1 MAFTYDQLKTAI
13 QDYTQNTETSFVT
26 NLPVFIRSAEER
38 ILKTVQLSLFRKNAT
53 GNMTA
58 SDEFLIQPTDFL
70 APFSLSFTDSNNDKK
85 FLDFKSVNFIQEFN
99 PDRTVTGEPR
109 YYANFDVSSFIIGP
123 TPNSSYD
130 VELHYYYRPTSLT
143 AGAGSGETWLS
154 QNAELTLLYGCLIE
168 AYVYMKGDPGLMQ
181 EYEQRYAESLVS
193 LKQYGEAKE
202 VTDEYRTGM
211 VIREKT

>member
-26 NLPVFIRSAEER
+26 NLPIFIRSAEER
-38 ILKTVQLSLFRKNAT
+38 ILKTVQLTLFRKNST
-53 GNMTA
+53 GNMTQN
-58 SDEFLIQPTDFL
+58 DEFLIMPTDFL
-70 APFSLSFTDSNNDKK
+70 SPFSLSFTDSNDDKQ

-99 PDRTVTGEPR
+99 PDRTVRGEPR
-109 YYANFDVSSFIIGP
+109 YYASFDSTSFILGP
-123 TPNSSYD
+123 TPNSSYA

-168 AYVYMKGDPGLMQ
+168 AYVYMKGDPTLMQ
-181 EYEQRYAESLVS
+181 EYEQRYAESLVA
-193 LKQYGEAKE
+193 LKQFGEAKE
-202 VTDEYRTGM
+202 VTDDYRTGM
-211 VIREKT
+211 VIRDKT

>member
-13 QDYTQNTETSFVT
+13 QDYTQNPETSFVT

-181 EYEQRYAESLVS
+181 EYEQRYAESLVA

>member
-26 NLPVFIRSAEER
+26 NLPVFIRLAEER
-38 ILKTVQLSLFRKNAT
+38 ILKTVQLTLFRKNST
-53 GNMTA
+53 GNMTQN
-58 SDEFLIQPTDFL
+58 DEFLIMPTDFL
-70 APFSLSFTDSNNDKK
+70 SPFSLSFTDSSDDKQ

-99 PDRTVTGEPR
+99 PDRTVTGNPR
-109 YYANFDVSSFIIGP
+109 YYASFDSNSFILGP
-123 TPNSSYD
+123 TPNSSYA

-168 AYVYMKGDPGLMQ
+168 AYIYMKGDPTLMQ
-181 EYEQRYAESLVS
+181 EYEQRYSESLVA
-193 LKQYGEAKE
+193 LKQFGEAKE

>member
-38 ILKTVQLSLFRKNAT
+38 ILKTVQVNLFLKNSS

-58 SDEFLIQPTDFL
+58 SDEYLIQPTDFL
-70 APFSLSFTDSNNDKK
+70 APFSLSFTDSNNNKQ
-85 FLDFKSVNFIQEFN
+85 FCDFKSVNFIQEFN
-99 PDRTVTGEPR
+99 PDRSVTGEPR
-109 YYANFDVSSFIIGP
+109 YYANFDINSFILGP
-123 TPNSSYD
+123 TPNSSYA
-130 VELHYYYRPTSLT
+130 VELHYYYRPASLT

-168 AYVYMKGDPGLMQ
+168 AYVYMKGDPTLMQ
-181 EYEQRYAESLVS
+181 EYEQRYAESLVA

-211 VIREKT
+211 VVREKT

>member
-26 NLPVFIRSAEER
+26 NLPIFIRSAEER
-38 ILKTVQLSLFRKNAT
+38 ILKTVQLTLFRKNST
-53 GNMTA
+53 GNMTQN
-58 SDEFLIQPTDFL
+58 DEFLIMPTDFL
-70 APFSLSFTDSNNDKK
+70 SPFSLSFTDSNDDKQ
-85 FLDFKSVNFIQEFN
+85 FLDFKSVNFIQEFT
-99 PDRTVTGEPR
+99 PDRTVRGEPR
-109 YYANFDVSSFIIGP
+109 YYASFDSTSFILGP
-123 TPNSSYD
+123 TPNSSYA

-168 AYVYMKGDPGLMQ
+168 AYIYMKGDPTLMQ
-181 EYEQRYAESLVS
+181 EYEQRYSESLVA
-193 LKQYGEAKE
+193 LKQFGEAKE

>member
-26 NLPVFIRSAEER
+26 NLPVFIRLAEER
-38 ILKTVQLSLFRKNAT
+38 ILKTVQLTLFRKNST
-53 GNMTA
+53 GNMTQN
-58 SDEFLIQPTDFL
+58 DEFLIMPTDFL
-70 APFSLSFTDSNNDKK
+70 SPFSLSFTDSSDDKQ

-99 PDRTVTGEPR
+99 PDRTVTGNPR
-109 YYANFDVSSFIIGP
+109 YYASFDSNSFILGP
-123 TPNSSYD
+123 TPNSSYA

-154 QNAELTLLYGCLIE
+154 QNAELTLLYGWLIE
-168 AYVYMKGDPGLMQ
+168 AYVYMKGDPTLMQ
-181 EYEQRYAESLVS
+181 EYEQRYSESLVA
-193 LKQYGEAKE
+193 LKQFGEAKE